1 MRVLLAAFLL
11 VSGFLAGCA
20 STSSPTPTSGAPL
33 VTQANPDWA
42 VKAIFAGADP
52 LDTDHAPEHDHAN
65 RSLHKGLS
73 TPNFEVQ
80 GHNGIT
86 SGYFE
91 QPAGTYYCGDVSAGP
106 RQIAVVHSF
115 QTDVAIE
122 VLDVTNRSNV
132 QALGELVLPYVFTYD
147 AAIFSD
153 ASYAVIAGNP
163 DLASDKPPIAA
174 MRAEAERT
182 GRVPFQP
189 QWRDACGNL
198 HAMKSNVDS
207 IPYGY
212 SAILVDLSDP
222 TNPTVA
228 SFYEYPGGRN
238 VHSISTALIDGTR
251 YVVTSGLMAIPC
263 TLPSITGNPVANP
276 VPCEPQVPRFGNA
289 LSHFDF
295 LTVTDV
301 GPRHQL
307 TPYLVYI
314 PTDQAHLD
322 PSLLYLSNG
331 HTDATLE
338 KHPVTNQLIA
348 YLADWDGGLHIIRL
362 DGPQQATAL
371 TTWGQQPGSD
381 PTQMNGHI
389 HSASPVPGLRDGKHL
404 LVVGQEV
411 IGRPGGRSSGQVAI
425 VDVTNPAVVLRL
437 AKWTLPLDVQWPPS
451 QGEMFSTH
459 YAILVNDTL
468 YVSLYHGG
476 VWAADARKANWPDL
490 ASIGAFVPDGDPAGT
505 VFRAGPTPEVLEV
518 LATGG
523 DGNLLV
529 FDGTTGAYTV
539 HFTGVDPRVPP
550 TTPWADNPWIG

>member
-1 MRVLLAAFLL
+1 VRVLALAAVLL
-11 VSGFLAGCA
+11 FVAGCVGP
-20 STSSPTPTSGAPL
+20 STSSSNGPSGPVPAPSKDP
-33 VTQANPDWA
+33 AWA
-42 VKAIFAGADP
+42 VKAIFAGEDP
-52 LDTDHAPEHDHAN
+52 LDNDRAPQHDHTN
-65 RSLHKGLS
+65 RTLHKGLS
-73 TPNFEVQ
+73 TPNFQVL
-80 GHNGIT
+80 GHNGIV

-91 QPAGTYYCGDVSAGP
+91 QPAGTYYCGDVSSGP

-122 VLDVTNRSNV
+122 VLDVTNRSDV
-132 QALGELVLPYVFTYD
+132 KVLGELVLPYVFTYD

-174 MRAEAERT
+174 LREQAEKT
-182 GRVPFQP
+182 GKVPFQP
-189 QWRDACGNL
+189 MWRTQCGTFAL
-198 HAMKSNVDS
+198 KSNVDS

-212 SAILVDLSDP
+212 SAILVDLKDP

-238 VHSISTALIDGTR
+238 VHSISTAIIDGTH

-263 TLPSITGNPVANP
+263 TLPGVTGNPVANP
-276 VPCEPQVPRFGNA
+276 IPCEPQVPRFGNL

-295 LTVTDV
+295 LTVTDLGGV
-301 GPRHQL
+301 RAQL
-307 TPYLVYI
+307 TPYLVYT
-314 PTDQAHLD
+314 PTDQTHLD

-338 KHPVTNQLIA
+338 KHPVTGQLIA

-371 TTWGQQPGSD
+371 ADWGQAPGGD
-381 PTQMNGHI
+381 PTQMKGHI
-389 HSASPVPGLRDGKHL
+389 HSAYPVPGLRDGKHYV
-404 LVVGQEV
+404 VVGQEV
-411 IGRPGGRSSGQVAI
+411 VGRPAGRSSGQI
-425 VDVTNPAVVLRL
+425 DILDVTNPSVVIRG
-437 AKWTLPLDVQWPPS
+437 AKWTLPIDVQWPPS

-459 YAILVNDTL
+459 YPILVNDTL

-476 VWAADARKANWPDL
+476 VWAADAGKKNWPDL
-490 ASIGAFVPDGDPAGT
+490 PSIGVFVPDADPAGG
-505 VFRAGPTPEVLEV
+505 VFHGGPTPEVLEV
-518 LATGG
+518 LSLG
-523 DGNLLV
+523 DGNILV

-539 HFTGVDPRVPP
+539 HFSGPDARVPP
-550 TTPWADNPWIG
+550 VAPWPDNDWIG